1 MDNQQLQNLS
11 NQQLQVLLTGKFGD
25 GHLTT
30 PKTNLSN
37 SKYSTS
43 CIHKEYIEYKQKLLG
58 NLAFSVSSVL
68 NTGYK
73 VKNIYTLTTKVHP
86 AITELF
92 YADLETSLNL
102 MDELGVALWFYD
114 DGSLHKDKYFYNL
127 NTHKFSK
134 EIQEDLFIPFFKKYN
149 IFPKVTKE
157 VKKDGRVFW
166 YLRISKFEGAYEI
179 SKILQKYPVKC
190 FDYKV

>member
-30 PKTNLSN
+30 PKTKFSN

-43 CIHKEYIEYKQKLLG
+43 CVHKEYIKYKQKLLG

-73 VKNIYTLTTKVHP
+73 IKNIYTLSTKVHP
-86 AITELF
+86 TITELF

-102 MDELGVALWFYD
+102 MDELGIAL
-114 DGSLHKDKYFYNL
+114 
-127 NTHKFSK
+127 
-134 EIQEDLFIPFFKKYN
+134 
-149 IFPKVTKE
+149 
-157 VKKDGRVFW
+157 
-166 YLRISKFEGAYEI
+166 
-179 SKILQKYPVKC
+179 
-190 FDYKV
+190 